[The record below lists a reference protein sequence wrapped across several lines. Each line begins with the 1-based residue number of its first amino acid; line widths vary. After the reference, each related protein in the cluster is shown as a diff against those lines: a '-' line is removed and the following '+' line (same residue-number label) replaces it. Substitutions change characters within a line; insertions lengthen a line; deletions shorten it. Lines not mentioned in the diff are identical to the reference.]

1 MNNVLTQKGLPWS
14 HIYSLSLGKELSN
27 IVISFSSRAVHR
39 TVLQLTNRS
48 GTNQNVAN
56 I

>member
-1 MNNVLTQKGLPWS
+1 MT
-14 HIYSLSLGKELSN
+14 N

-48 GTNQNVAN
+48 GTNQNIAN
-56 I
+56 IKKKSKCSILQMDSLAL